1 MYLQLER
8 QGFDLI
14 AFNNT
19 NVPLSCRFFPLSTNF
34 KSNLTFEITTT
45 TTTITTTTTTII
57 IIIIIIKH
65 EHVIY

>member
-14 AFNNT
+14 ALNNT

-34 KSNLTFEITTT
+34 KSNLTFEITPTT
-45 TTTITTTTTTII
+45 TTTTTTII

>member
-14 AFNNT
+14 ALNNT

-45 TTTITTTTTTII
+45 TTTTTTTIIII